1 MYKALKYTN
10 TRLYSE
16 SFTFHK
22 LTDNFHSLARQKQ
35 EINTSKEN
43 CILSENKSLLEANK

>member
-22 LTDNFHSLARQKQ
+22 LTDDSHGLARQKQ
-35 EINTSKEN
+35 EINTSKES
-43 CILSENKSLLEANK
+43 CILSENKSLLAASK